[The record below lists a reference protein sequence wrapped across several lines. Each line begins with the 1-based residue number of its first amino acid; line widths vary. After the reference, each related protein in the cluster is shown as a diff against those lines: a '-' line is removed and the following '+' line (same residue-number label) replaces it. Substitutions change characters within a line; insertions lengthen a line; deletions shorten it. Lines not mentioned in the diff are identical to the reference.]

1 LITKDPKAMEMTNY
15 FIYYFMIGFY
25 SLVLICS
32 IPAMHFVNINKPPD
46 LISEYK
52 FNKVAAAFLII
63 LNFIIYI
70 IPFIIKISAI
80 KPNISSMFIYLAL
93 GATCS
98 TTNFNM
104 SKIWNSPETSGG
116 KYIAERKSLCILIY
130 LCFNLFFGSLSFYN
144 VDRKKRGN
152 CVMGFGIFFLIY
164 NFFRMLAIV
173 FKKLNEKTN
182 EDKTK
187 NENIKKD
194 LVKPDNEEDLKSE
207 EQKINKN
214 DNDNDNDNDNEN
226 NDNDNENNDNDN
238 ENNENQNEN
247 YEEQNNENNNNGE
260 NSGDIREVEVSQN
273 E

>member
-1 LITKDPKAMEMTNY
+1 
-15 FIYYFMIGFY
+15 
-25 SLVLICS
+25 
-32 IPAMHFVNINKPPD
+32 MHFVNINKPPD

-164 NFFRMLAIV
+164 NFFRMLAVV
-173 FKKLNEKTN
+173 FKKLIEKPN
-182 EDKTK
+182 EDEKI
-187 NENIKKD
+187 NRNIKED
-194 LVKPDNEEDLKSE
+194 IVKPDNEEDNKSE
-207 EQKINKN
+207 EQPINRK
-214 DNDNDNDNDNEN
+214 DIDNEK
-226 NDNDNENNDNDN
+226 NENENDN